1 MQNHIENP
9 TMESLKGHFLIA
21 MPSMADFNFTH
32 TVTCLSEHTAKGAL
46 GMVINRMIPSLS
58 AGSIFKELKLEY
70 TPRAE
75 SVPVYIGGPVHEN
88 EVFILHGPPFS
99 WEGCLM
105 ITDSLAMS
113 NTMDIIEAIAGD
125 RGPESFMI
133 TLGCAGWGPGQ
144 LEYELSRNAWLTC
157 PADNRIIFDSPVD
170 TRWDAAVKK
179 MGIDPA
185 LLTETPGHA

>member
-1 MQNHIENP
+1 MQKNIENP
-9 TMESLKGHFLIA
+9 SMESLKGHFLIA
-21 MPSMADFNFTH
+21 MPSMADFNFSH
-32 TVTCLSEHTAKGAL
+32 TVTCLSEHTDKGAL
-46 GMVINRMIPSLS
+46 GMIINRMIPSLS
-58 AGSIFKELKLEY
+58 ARSIFEELKLEY
-70 TPRAE
+70 SPKAE

-105 ITDSLAMS
+105 ITTTLAMS
-113 NTMDIIEAIAGD
+113 NTMDIIQAIAAD
-125 RGPESFMI
+125 RGPESFII

-170 TRWDAAVKK
+170 IRWNAAVKK